1 MILRSVKL
9 GISIMSFDFKGPS
22 FKPMIQESQ
31 NMKNNGGGG
40 NLGYFQRQQ
49 GGEEKKKEE
58 SIDIFNDAEQDS
70 FEHAVQQG
78 DKDKLD
84 FSSIKNFI
92 NSILLKFKKFSE
104 SKENPFN

>member
-1 MILRSVKL
+1 
-9 GISIMSFDFKGPS
+9 MSFDFKGPS

-31 NMKNNGGGG
+31 QMKNNGGGG

-49 GGEEKKKEE
+49 GEEEKKKEE
-58 SIDIFNDAEQDS
+58 SVDLFNGHEEQDS
-70 FEHAVQQG
+70 FEHTIQG
-78 DKDKLD
+78 DDDNNKKLD

-92 NSILLKFKKFSE
+92 NSLMLKIKHFSA